1 MLVMGRPPEL
11 AGSVLSVTG
20 TEAFQAGLA
29 LISLLASL
37 YLNYRAW
44 FGRVS
49 MRVPIEADREE
60 SEEPPSPTGQE
71 FTRRVVFLWLWRLL
85 LLALLAGSLWLAI
98 EVLVSPGQ

>member
-1 MLVMGRPPEL
+1 MT
-11 AGSVLSVTG
+11 A

-29 LISLLASL
+29 LVSLLASL

-60 SEEPPSPTGQE
+60 SEEPPPPSGQE
-71 FTRRVVFLWLWRLL
+71 LTRRVFFLWLWRLL
-85 LLALLAGSLWLAI
+85 LLALLAGSLWLVI
-98 EVLVSPGQ
+98 EVFVWPGP